1 VTTKAT
7 IIDGQMQG
15 ELAGYETGLYLSY
28 GTAPVAPAVG
38 TMVGGV
44 AAVNQFNASTTVK
57 TSTLNFAAEMGL
69 IPHGTVQAAI
79 RMATREDFVT
89 LGTSSKDNAL
99 MLGAT
104 YELAQNMGLSLHYT
118 TQSGSYWSNQAAV
131 PGAIVVGKT
140 ATTLLLET
148 AF

>member
-1 VTTKAT
+1 
-7 IIDGQMQG
+7 
-15 ELAGYETGLYLSY
+15 
-28 GTAPVAPAVG
+28 
-38 TMVGGV
+38 MVGGV

-57 TSTLNFAAEMGL
+57 ISTFNFAAEMGL
-69 IPHGTVQAAI
+69 IPHGTVQAAM
-79 RMATREDFVT
+79 RFANRDDVATP
-89 LGTSSKDNAL
+89 GTSAKDNAF

-118 TQSGSYWSNQAAV
+118 TQSGSYWSNQGAA
-131 PGAIVVGKT
+131 VVGKN